1 MEKTRKFFAKQTYE
15 GLPVPSYKQSNK
27 DHFGQNGEDQLVEWE
42 KNQVNEVFIKYHT
55 EFTGNVLNNE
65 KPPKLVPKVMKGV
78 LKEDLMEI
86 MKALMTDEC
95 IIGKLP
101 NLQPEEANSTLF
113 DAWEITEEKKMTWAE
128 YRDEVLNSWS
138 WKMQD
143 RDELQ

>member
-1 MEKTRKFFAKQTYE
+1 
-15 GLPVPSYKQSNK
+15 
-27 DHFGQNGEDQLVEWE
+27 
-42 KNQVNEVFIKYHT
+42 
-55 EFTGNVLNNE
+55 
-65 KPPKLVPKVMKGV
+65 MKGV